1 VPDPDSSVAPLL
13 SALRFAADRH
23 RDQRRKDP
31 AASPYLN
38 HPIAV
43 AELLARV
50 GGVGDPIT
58 LIAAVLHDTVEDTAT
73 TPEELERTFGAAVR
87 RTVAEVSDDKALPK
101 LERKRLQ
108 IEHAP
113 HLSERAKLIKLAD
126 LTCNVGDIGRD
137 PPSDWSLDRRRD
149 YLDWSERV
157 IEGCRGVNAP
167 LERAFDG
174 ALARA
179 RERLID

>member
-1 VPDPDSSVAPLL
+1 LPVPDSPTAALL
-13 SALRFAADRH
+13 TALRFAADRH

-43 AELLARV
+43 AEHLARV
-50 GGVGDPIT
+50 GGIVDPIT

-73 TPEELERTFGAAVR
+73 TPEELERGFGVAVR
-87 RTVAEVSDDKALPK
+87 RTVAEVSDDKALSK

-108 IEHAP
+108 VEHAP

-126 LTCNVGDIGRD
+126 LTCNVGDIGED
-137 PPSDWSLDRRRD
+137 PPNGWSLERRRD
-149 YLDWSERV
+149 YLDWAERV
-157 IEGCRGVNAP
+157 IEGCRRVNAP